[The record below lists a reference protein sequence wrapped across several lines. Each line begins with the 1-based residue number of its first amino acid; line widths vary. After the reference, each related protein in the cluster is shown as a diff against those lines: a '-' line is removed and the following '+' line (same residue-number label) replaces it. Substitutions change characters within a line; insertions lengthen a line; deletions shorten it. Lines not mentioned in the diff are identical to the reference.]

1 MSSRIPFEPF
11 NYKSLNDLK
20 KKFEQLNLEI
30 PISKDI
36 EILRHNVRIKN
47 NNIPNRLAIQP
58 MEGFDSKLDGSPGD
72 LTYRRYRRYANG
84 GAGLIWCE
92 ATAIS
97 EECRSN
103 PHQLFLSEENLKKFK
118 EFVSE
123 IRETSN
129 SVLRSLGFKDDSIFI
144 LQLNHSG
151 RYAMI
156 NDKRYPIRAYQNLE
170 LDKAIGV
177 SQEDG
182 VIITDQEL
190 EELEDLWVHK
200 AILARDAGFNGVDI
214 KACHGYLINEL
225 LCSRLRDGSKYG
237 GNSLENRSR
246 FILNI
251 LKKLSKQVEDDNN
264 FLMTSRLGIYDGIPY
279 PYGFG
284 VKNIVNEEF
293 PATVDLS
300 EPIELIEKMHNI
312 GVRLIN
318 LSLGNPRY
326 SPHLTRPYDTPAF
339 GRSLPSEHPL
349 ISVNNL
355 IKLTSMIKKHLPED
369 IIVVG
374 SGYSYLRQFS
384 GYIGAGLIQKNMVD
398 ICGFGRMSFA
408 NPDFPKQLFQD
419 GVINSKDVCITC
431 SKCSEFMKLG
441 KSTGCAIRDPKY
453 KKPKV
458 K

>member
-1 MSSRIPFEPF
+1 MSSRIPFESF
-11 NYKSLNDLK
+11 KYKSLNDLK

-36 EILRHNVRIKN
+36 EILRQNVRIKN
-47 NNIPNRLAIQP
+47 NDIPNRLAIQP

-84 GAGLIWCE
+84 GAGLIWFE

-103 PHQLFLSEENLKKFK
+103 PNQLFLSEENLKKFK

-123 IRETSN
+123 IRETST
-129 SVLRSLGFKDDSIFI
+129 SALRSLGFKDDCIFI

-151 RYAMI
+151 RYAKI

-182 VIITDQEL
+182 VIISDREL

-237 GNSLENRSR
+237 GNSFENRSK

-264 FLMTSRLGIYDGIPY
+264 FILTSRLGIYDGIPY

-284 VKNIVNEEF
+284 VKNIANEEF
-293 PATVDLS
+293 PASVDLS

-318 LSLGNPRY
+318 ISLGNPRY
-326 SPHLTRPYDTPAF
+326 TPHLTRPYDTPAF

-349 ISVNNL
+349 ISVNRL
-355 IKLTSMIKKHLPED
+355 IKLTSWVKTQVPKDM
-369 IIVVG
+369 VVIG
-374 SGYSYLRQFS
+374 SGFSYLRQFA
-384 GYIGAGLIQKNMVD
+384 GYIATGMIHQKKAD
-398 ICGFGRMSFA
+398 ICGFGRMAFA
-408 NPDFPKQLFQD
+408 NPNFPKQIFQKSIID
-419 GVINSKDVCITC
+419 KREVCITC
-431 SKCSEFMKLG
+431 SGCSRLMRIG
-441 KSTGCAIRDPKY
+441 KNTGCVIRDPIYGNKG
-453 KKPKV
+453 
-458 K
+458 